1 MNFNRTSLTKMG
13 KFIADLRKKKE
24 YTQKQLAELLDVSD
38 KTVSKWEQCILAPD
52 VTILKPL
59 AQALDTNI
67 DSIVNGENHQSIF
80 RYNIERKRSKFMIIF
95 SILCIFIAAVSFCCG
110 RKGSYEFYKLKS
122 YGVFTVDGYIIN
134 FDNESIFVIEK
145 LILNDSNISVKD
157 EILKSVSLDI
167 YSNKKLIYTKNFNA
181 GNSFT
186 LQEFLNNSFII
197 FEDETNND
205 KSELNLQISFLNLDN
220 VRFSYSIDLK

>member
-1 MNFNRTSLTKMG
+1 MELNRTSLTKMG

-38 KTVSKWEQCILAPD
+38 KTVSKWEQGILAPD

-80 RYNIERKRSKFMIIF
+80 KYNIERKKSKFMILF
-95 SILCIFIAAVSFCCG
+95 SILSIFIAVFSFCCG
-110 RKGSYEFYKLKS
+110 RKGSYELYKLKS
-122 YGVFTVDGYIIN
+122 SGVFNVDGYIIN
-134 FDNESIFVIEK
+134 CDNESIFVIEK

-167 YSNKKLIYTKNFNA
+167 YSNKKLIYTKNFND

-205 KSELNLQISFLNLDN
+205 KSQLNLQINFFNLDN
-220 VRFSYSIDLK
+220 VRFSYTIDLK